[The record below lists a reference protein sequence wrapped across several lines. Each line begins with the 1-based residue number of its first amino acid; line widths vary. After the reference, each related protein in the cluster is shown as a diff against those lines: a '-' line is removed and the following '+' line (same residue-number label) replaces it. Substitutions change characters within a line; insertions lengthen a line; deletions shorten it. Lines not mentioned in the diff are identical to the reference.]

1 MLKTS
6 LKEIQSYNP
15 CSSCWG
21 DILAGQG
28 KTEADD
34 VLFPLEDCLKSNS
47 ISEVLWLIGQR
58 KVEIQIAVSFAK
70 ACAEF
75 AAEYKDC
82 SDDAAARAARAADY
96 AAGAARAATYAT
108 YASGAADYV
117 TYAARAADYATLAAV
132 HGAAHVK
139 LKSLLVQCIQDFSKA

>member
-15 CSSCWG
+15 CSSGWR

-34 VLFPLEDCLKSNS
+34 VLFLLEDCLKSNS

-75 AAEYKDC
+75 AAE
-82 SDDAAARAARAADY
+82 
-96 AAGAARAATYAT
+96 
-108 YASGAADYV
+108 
-117 TYAARAADYATLAAV
+117 
-132 HGAAHVK
+132 
-139 LKSLLVQCIQDFSKA
+139 